1 MKKTITIIVAI
12 AKNNAIGKDNDL
24 LWRISDDLK
33 RFKKHTTDN
42 TIIMGRNTYFSLPER
57 KLEFGK
63 TNALPNRQNIVLT
76 DDKGEFFN
84 GVDTVYSI
92 EEAIEK
98 AEHDIFIIGGGQV
111 YKTFLPLA
119 DKIYLTRVDE
129 EFDADVFFP
138 EIDYSDWLE
147 EYTETIPVND
157 KNEFDHTFSIL
168 VRKNKL

>member
-33 RFKKHTTDN
+33 RFKKFTTGKS
-42 TIIMGRNTYFSLPER
+42 IIMGKNTFFSLPER

-76 DDKGEFFN
+76 DDKEEFFN
-84 GVDTVYSI
+84 SVNTAYSV
-92 EEAIEK
+92 EEAINYATE
-98 AEHDIFIIGGGQV
+98 DIFIIGGGQV

-119 DKIYLTRVDE
+119 DKIYLTRVDKD
-129 EFDADVFFP
+129 FDDADVFFP
-138 EIDYSDWLE
+138 EIDYSEWLE
-147 EYTETIPVND
+147 EYTETNPAND
-157 KNEFDHTFSIL
+157 KNEFEHTFSIL
-168 VRKNKL
+168 VRKK